1 MVCISWVCVSW
12 SGFNKNCHLNSER
25 CLFGIVSKE
34 DGEKV
39 WPKVCNTFSPPFG
52 GFSNVPKCTSVL
64 LIQKRH
70 LYVLRPCSEKMPQLS
85 IPILSLLYK
94 EHPMQ
99 PEILQD
105 CPLGVFCILPWNS
118 ITILYYFSL
127 LLLLLFFLIQSWPWP
142 QFLMSEL
149 KQWKGLHSIL
159 FFPVLSFHISKYLW
173 LKHSSA
179 ASHHTLPNHR
189 VEALLWLGCK
199 LFSANNSWHM
209 SCLSFTMTL
218 LQSLSVWKH
227 LHETWLDLKT
237 YKFPNAE

>member
-1 MVCISWVCVSW
+1 MH
-12 SGFNKNCHLNSER
+12 FLLLARESEN
-25 CLFGIVSKE
+25 LYLLT
-34 DGEKV
+34 
-39 WPKVCNTFSPPFG
+39 P
-52 GFSNVPKCTSVL
+52 CT
-64 LIQKRH
+64 
-70 LYVLRPCSEKMPQLS
+70 EKMPQL
-85 IPILSLLYK
+85 PIFIFSLLYK
-94 EHPMQ
+94 EHTMQ
-99 PEILQD
+99 WEILRD
-105 CPLGVFCILPWNS
+105 CPFGFFCILPWNG
-118 ITILYYFSL
+118 ITILYYF
-127 LLLLLFFLIQSWPWP
+127 LLLLLFFLIQFWLWL

-159 FFPVLSFHISKYLW
+159 SFPVPSFHISKYLW
-173 LKHSSA
+173 LKHSSS

-199 LFSANNSWHM
+199 CFSANNSWHM

>member
-1 MVCISWVCVSW
+1 MEKKSGQRSVIHSPHPLEVSVTFQNLQVFYSSRRGTFMSWGLALRKCHSCPFPFYLC
-12 SGFNKNCHLNSER
+12 SIKNTQ
-25 CLFGIVSKE
+25 
-34 DGEKV
+34 
-39 WPKVCNTFSPPFG
+39 CNQKFF
-52 GFSNVPKCTSVL
+52 KIVL
-64 LIQKRH
+64 LGFLAYCH
-70 LYVLRPCSEKMPQLS
+70 ETASLYF
-85 IPILSLLYK
+85 II
-94 EHPMQ
+94 
-99 PEILQD
+99 
-105 CPLGVFCILPWNS
+105 F
-118 ITILYYFSL
+118 FL

-159 FFPVLSFHISKYLW
+159 SFPVLSSHISMYLW

-199 LFSANNSWHM
+199 LLSANNSWHM